1 MTGLL
6 RLRLDGAPV
15 MNGHAQVVD
24 GLGRDIV
31 AGRLAEGTILPGDD
45 ALAERFGVSR
55 TVLREA
61 MKTLAAKGMVR
72 ARPRVG
78 TRVLDRRSWN
88 LLDAE
93 VLGWHVDDS
102 LGSGFLDQLAEMRLA
117 VEPAIAALAARRA
130 RPEAIEAMRRAVDE
144 MERATDDRAF
154 ALADLDFHKHMIEAS
169 GNLFM
174 HSAGVLIEAA
184 LLSVFHLGSPASDA
198 DVQAEVTEAHRNAAE
213 EIASGREAG
222 AAEAARHIINLGRD
236 RVRSEG
242 RSAAPPSRP
251 DDPQAG

>member
-6 RLRLDGAPV
+6 RMRLDGAPV

-31 AGRLAEGTILPGDD
+31 AGRLAQGAILPGDD

-61 MKTLAAKGMVR
+61 MKTLAAKGMLR

-88 LLDAE
+88 LLDAD
-93 VLGWHVDDS
+93 VLGWHIDDGM
-102 LGSGFLDQLAEMRLA
+102 GSAFLDQLAEMRLA
-117 VEPAIAALAARRA
+117 VEPAIAALAAQRA
-130 RPEAIEAMRRAVDE
+130 TTEAIEAMRRAVDE
-144 MERATDDRAF
+144 MERAADDRAF
-154 ALADLDFHKHMIEAS
+154 ALADLDFHKHMIDAS
-169 GNLFM
+169 GNVFM

-184 LLSVFHLGSPASDA
+184 LLSVFHLGSPANDA
-198 DVQAEVTEAHRNAAE
+198 DVQAEVTQAHRDTAEQIAGGNAT
-213 EIASGREAG
+213 
-222 AAEAARHIINLGRD
+222 EAANAVRHMIDLGRS
-236 RVRSEG
+236 RVRAKSKNE
-242 RSAAPPSRP
+242 P
-251 DDPQAG
+251 DLVKPR